1 MEAIVNM
8 ACGLANRMFQYSY
21 YLYLKKRGWQ
31 VTVDFYRKSKLPHE
45 NVDWE
50 HIFPNAKIEQASKLK
65 VLIKG
70 GGAYA
75 LSKIRRRY
83 LPWTTQ
89 VLEMP
94 TAFTVDLPRE
104 NGQYMMGVFQ
114 NADMV
119 ENVRDEILKAFAFH
133 SFSGGENFRLM
144 NEMLNNKYSVGVHV
158 RKGKDYTKRVLYQNT
173 CSIEYYKNAVE
184 YLKER
189 VRSPKFY
196 VFTDS
201 PEWVNENFSF
211 FDYTLV
217 EGNPCVGWG
226 SHFDMQLM
234 GCCHH
239 NIISNSTYS
248 WWGAFL
254 NKNEDSIV
262 ICPKVWFNPQ
272 CCDEWD
278 STPICCKTW
287 IAL

>member
-119 ENVRDEILKAFAFH
+119 ESVRDEILKAFAFH
-133 SFSGGENFRLM
+133 PFSGGENFRLM
-144 NEMLNNKYSVGVHV
+144 NEMLNNKYSVGIHV

-184 YLKER
+184 YLKDLN
-189 VRSPKFY
+189 SA
-196 VFTDS
+196 
-201 PEWVNENFSF
+201 
-211 FDYTLV
+211 TL
-217 EGNPCVGWG
+217 
-226 SHFDMQLM
+226 L
-234 GCCHH
+234 
-239 NIISNSTYS
+239 
-248 WWGAFL
+248 
-254 NKNEDSIV
+254 
-262 ICPKVWFNPQ
+262 
-272 CCDEWD
+272 
-278 STPICCKTW
+278 
-287 IAL
+287 

>member
-89 VLEMP
+89 VFEMP
-94 TAFTVDLPRE
+94 TAFTVELPCE

-158 RKGKDYTKRVLYQNT
+158 RKGKDYTKRELYQNT

-184 YLKER
+184 YLKEKIK
-189 VRSPKFY
+189 SPKFY

-211 FDYTLV
+211 LDYTLV

-254 NKNEDSIV
+254 NKNEDRIV
-262 ICPKVWFNPQ
+262 ICPQVWFNPQ